1 MFLAISGNNFDVHE
15 ISLGAKFKKHNIIF
29 ADINIGIIFTFYR
42 SKLVCEDSDDLLS
55 RAARE
60 NPGVTIPEP
69 VAIKN

>member
-1 MFLAISGNNFDVHE
+1 MFLAISGNNFDVHGV
-15 ISLGAKFKKHNIIF
+15 SLETQFNRYRYRYIY
-29 ADINIGIIFTFYR
+29 IGIIHTFYR

>member
-1 MFLAISGNNFDVHE
+1 M
-15 ISLGAKFKKHNIIF
+15 
-29 ADINIGIIFTFYR
+29 FYR